1 MAYQVARRTMRAARR
16 YSPMHYR
23 AAWKVGQYIGNTIQK
38 YRSSRGSGGGSSRK
52 AKSVGSLSE
61 QKDVTTLYRRHRAP
75 RRVRRAAKR
84 GMRMFTYRMDK
95 LQSMKTAIITSGG
108 QQSWSPTG
116 LADGQKVI
124 GITMYGYNTN
134 TFAANTDTGN
144 GDVWWIFAREN
155 GGDPT
160 AASGSRKLRFR
171 SCTMNYTIQNTFD
184 EGVYMDIYFVIARK
198 NNGSTSDPAVEWN
211 EAVALQ
217 SAGNMPTAITNNQYY
232 QITPFDAGSFGRYW
246 LVKSRRRIF
255 MQPTEIYSFQQRDA
269 GNYVLNMS
277 DLNNIKMKSNVTE
290 GVILVFHNPFVDTV
304 TTPGTPVPG
313 GGQVQVTCTKTYHY
327 TETTSSI
334 DAIGV

>member
-1 MAYQVARRTMRAARR
+1 MAYQVARRTLRAARR
-16 YSPMHYR
+16 YSPRQYR
-23 AAWKVGQYIGNTIQK
+23 AAWNVGQYAGNALKK
-38 YRSSRGSGGGSSRK
+38 YYRGSGGSSSSRK

-95 LQSMKTAIITSGG
+95 LQSMKTAIITTGG
-108 QQSWSPTG
+108 QLSWSPTN
-116 LADGQKVI
+116 LSDGQKTI

-160 AASGSRKLRFR
+160 GASGSRKLRFR

-211 EAVALQ
+211 EAIALQ
-217 SAGNMPTAITNNQYY
+217 SAGNMPTAITTNLYY
-232 QITPFDAGSFGRYW
+232 QVTPFDSGSFGRYW

-304 TTPGTPVPG
+304 TTPGTSVPG

>member
-16 YSPMHYR
+16 YSPTHYR
-23 AAWKVGQYIGNTIQK
+23 AAWKVGQYVGNTIQK
-38 YRSSRGSGGGSSRK
+38 YRGSRGGGSSRK

-95 LQSMKTAIITSGG
+95 LQSMKTAIITTGS
-108 QQSWSPTG
+108 QLSWSPTN

-160 AASGSRKLRFR
+160 ASSGSRKLRFR

-211 EAVALQ
+211 EAIALQ
-217 SAGNMPTAITNNQYY
+217 SAGNMPSGITNNMYY
-232 QITPFDAGSFGRYW
+232 QVTPFDSGSFGRFW
-246 LVKSRRRIF
+246 LIQESQTYLYATYGNLF
-255 MQPTEIYSFQQRDA
+255 FSTA
-269 GNYVLNMS
+269 GRWELCVEYVRF
-277 DLNNIKMKSNVTE
+277 E
-290 GVILVFHNPFVDTV
+290 
-304 TTPGTPVPG
+304 
-313 GGQVQVTCTKTYHY
+313 
-327 TETTSSI
+327 
-334 DAIGV
+334 